1 MSSSAHI
8 YNPQDDSLEAKIQ
21 AYKTMRNEL
30 HNIEKSQKLSQTK
43 EWQDRLGTEEELK
56 QAHTVIKNSL
66 RRALDNIPDVDLQ
79 KAQRQH
85 LMTAKE
91 VSDFLA
97 DKQSFGKSS
106 EQEID
111 RIAQNKADIKKAR
124 SRSVSKE
131 REKDF
136 DRDR

>member
-1 MSSSAHI
+1 MSSSAHM

-43 EWQDRLGTEEELK
+43 KWQDRLGTEEELK

-66 RRALDNIPDVDLQ
+66 RRALDNILDVDLQ

-85 LMTAKE
+85 LITIEE
-91 VSDFLA
+91 VGEFSTV
-97 DKQSFGKSS
+97 KQNFGKSS
-106 EQEID
+106 EQEKD
-111 RIAQNKADIKKAR
+111 RIAQTKVNIRKAR
-124 SRSVSKE
+124 SRSVSK
-131 REKDF
+131 
-136 DRDR
+136 

>member
-1 MSSSAHI
+1 MSSSAHM

-66 RRALDNIPDVDLQ
+66 RRALDNILDVDLQ

-85 LMTAKE
+85 LMTIEE
-91 VSDFLA
+91 VGEFSA
-97 DKQSFGKSS
+97 VKQNFGKSS
-106 EQEID
+106 EQEKD
-111 RIAQNKADIKKAR
+111 RIAQTKVNIRKAR

-131 REKDF
+131 REKNF

>member
-1 MSSSAHI
+1 MSSSAHM

-66 RRALDNIPDVDLQ
+66 RRALDNILDVDLQ

-85 LMTAKE
+85 LMTIEE
-91 VSDFLA
+91 VGEFSA
-97 DKQSFGKSS
+97 VKQNFGKSS
-106 EQEID
+106 EQEKD
-111 RIAQNKADIKKAR
+111 RIAQTKVNIRKAR
-124 SRSVSKE
+124 SRSVSK
-131 REKDF
+131 
-136 DRDR
+136 